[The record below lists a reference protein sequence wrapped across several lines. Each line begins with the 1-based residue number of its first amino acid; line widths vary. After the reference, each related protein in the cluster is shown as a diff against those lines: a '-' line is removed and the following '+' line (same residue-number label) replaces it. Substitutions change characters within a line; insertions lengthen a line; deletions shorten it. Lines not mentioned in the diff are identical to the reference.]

1 MNSSLNNN
9 NNLITFDEEGRP
21 SAFKMQIHSG
31 MLETMGHNMY
41 SSIAKCLAEFVANAY
56 DADAQ
61 EVKIDMDFEAIN
73 NAKAEVRKLAKQE
86 KADKKRKDISAIYDP
101 LPATITITITDD
113 GHGMNAKEI
122 QSRFMA
128 ITRNRRED
136 ERGKPTNIFTESGKR
151 RVMGRKGVGKLA
163 GFGAAEHI
171 KIRSKRSTQ
180 NYSTTFEMDYSNFKG
195 DKDLTEPTFKATY
208 NAENNQAQYTVIT
221 LSQLRCDSMKSS
233 APSINNTLARTFSIL
248 DKNFKITIN
257 GAEVKEQEM
266 EWEYTYPE
274 KHNIENMAVST
285 VIIDDEDEDSLFDI
299 KYLIRFRARP
309 DDADTTPEKRYIRG
323 SLPAD
328 RRGARIYSHG
338 RLAHGPS
345 LLGLHSGVH
354 NFHAQDYMECVV
366 IADAIDE
373 FEHDCIVTSR
383 EGLHQDNPVVSALFN
398 EVTNLMKEALKGH
411 YKQRDHKITREVEE
425 DDFSKGIL
433 SPLQNLN
440 SKSRRAAKEILK
452 VIGKEHGVKSSTYQE
467 MAPIL
472 LQAVNAGDAITNLIK
487 LETDPKSIQVLTH
500 AIAELSR
507 MENNDLLKLYRGRTK
522 AINALSKLHSDS
534 LDTRKGE
541 GYENELHL
549 LLKESPWLIRP
560 EFANY
565 LTSEKTM
572 GNLCKTLNTELKID
586 DAIDHSKI
594 EKTGEDNKRP
604 DLVFL
609 ACNSPEP
616 DDVIIVELKSPGIE
630 MSHTHLTQLR
640 NYMRKTNEYL
650 VSKFGRNVRVKGFL
664 IGTKPKPDSKS
675 DDKQMLLQEVRD
687 EKPNSEFRI
696 IDIIEL
702 ISHAK
707 QIHQNGIEIF
717 EAEEKRLESELS

>member
-1 MNSSLNNN
+1 MNSPDHKSTSEVVSYDAN
-9 NNLITFDEEGRP
+9 GRP

-41 SSIAKCLAEFVANAY
+41 SSVAKCLAEFVANAY
-56 DADAQ
+56 DADA
-61 EVKIDMDFEAIN
+61 ENVDIKMDFEAIKH
-73 NAKAEVRKLAKQE
+73 AKAEVRKLAKQE
-86 KADKKRKDISAIYDP
+86 KSEKKRKDISAIYDP
-101 LPATITITITDD
+101 LPSDITIVISDD
-113 GHGMNAKEI
+113 GHGMDAREI
-122 QSRFMA
+122 QECFMA

-136 ERGKPTNIFTESGKR
+136 ENGKSTNIFTESGKR

-171 KIRSKRSTQ
+171 KIESKRATQ
-180 NYSTTFEMDYSNFKG
+180 NYSTKFEMDYSNFKG
-195 DKDLTEPTFKATY
+195 EKDLTEPLFEAIYTP
-208 NAENNQAQYTVIT
+208 ENNDNQYTKIT

-233 APSINNTLARTFSIL
+233 INTINNTLARTFSIL
-248 DKNFKITIN
+248 DQNFKIKIN
-257 GAEVKEQEM
+257 DKDVQEQEID
-266 EWEYTYPE
+266 WEYTFPE
-274 KHNIENMAVST
+274 GSDINNLATTSV
-285 VIIDDEDEDSLFDI
+285 VIDPDDEDSIFDVQYI
-299 KYLIRFRARP
+299 IRFRARP
-309 DDADTTPEKRYIRG
+309 DDGDSNPDKKKQRG

-354 NFHAQDYMECVV
+354 NFHAQDYMECIV

-383 EGLHQDNPVVSALFN
+383 EGLHRDNPVVSALFS
-398 EVTNLMKEALKGH
+398 EITEKMKDALKGH
-411 YKQRDHKITREVEE
+411 YKQRDKKITKELDE

-433 SPLQNLN
+433 SPLQTLN
-440 SKSRRAAKEILK
+440 PKSKKAAKEILK
-452 VIGKEHGVKSSTYQE
+452 VIGREHGVKSETYQE

-472 LQAVNAGDAITNLIK
+472 LQAVNASDAITNLIK
-487 LETDPKSIQVLTH
+487 LESDPKSLQVLTH

-522 AINALSKLHSDS
+522 AINALQKLHEDS
-534 LDTRKGE
+534 LITRKGE

-549 LLKESPWLIRP
+549 LLQESLWLIRP

-565 LTSEKTM
+565 LTSEKSM
-572 GNLCKTLNTELKID
+572 GNLCKTLNVELGID
-586 DAIDHSKI
+586 DAIDHKSI
-594 EKTGEDNKRP
+594 DKTDNKRP

-609 ACNSPEP
+609 ASNSPEP

-630 MSHTHLTQLR
+630 MAFAHLTQLR

-650 VSKFGRNVRVKGFL
+650 SNKLSRNVRVKGFL
-664 IGTKPKPDSKS
+664 VGTIPKADTTS
-675 DDKQMLLQEVRD
+675 DDKQMLLD
-687 EKPNSEFRI
+687 EIKKLSPSSDFLI
-696 IDIIEL
+696 IDLVEL
-702 ISHAK
+702 ISHARK
-707 QIHQNGIEIF
+707 IHQNGIEIF
-717 EAEEKRLESELS
+717 EAEEKRLEEELS